1 MRRPLFDLRL
11 TALTLNRIES
21 RAADCVVALGDR
33 HRWRQVSAR
42 ALGRLGRKATA
53 ATTLLA
59 NVVELRLDVEQG
71 VSIALVGAK
80 ALGTA
85 GVHA

>member
-1 MRRPLFDLRL
+1 MSRSEIDTDGVKYPLGLWD
-11 TALTLNRIES
+11 
-21 RAADCVVALGDR
+21 G
-33 HRWRQVSAR
+33 SAE
-42 ALGRLGRKATA
+42 KATA

-71 VSIALVGAK
+71 VSIALDGAK